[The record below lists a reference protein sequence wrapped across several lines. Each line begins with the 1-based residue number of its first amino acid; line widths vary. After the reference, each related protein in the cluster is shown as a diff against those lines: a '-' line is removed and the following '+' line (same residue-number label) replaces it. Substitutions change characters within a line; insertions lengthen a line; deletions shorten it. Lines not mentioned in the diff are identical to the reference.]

1 MTVTPTAQCPPAV
14 ATASF
19 ERKAP
24 AEANATNLSKD
35 SAASRDLA
43 YFSNKLKDFA
53 PTEGVSISPTL
64 QAELPDGST
73 LKIETVP
80 PSIQKYILAKENA
93 SRSVIDDYFFYLDAS
108 GIKEQAEGLRSGQD
122 YNPDGASNAY
132 FVRGLC
138 EWFEGSDADSVAK
151 SLEALVR
158 EYADKLKDGETP
170 DMNQLQ
176 TKFHVS
182 GVETTIGQ
190 IFQIRDTALAIR
202 DVDYGSTVGTGGF
215 VTFAQKGMMKATAE
229 AYAATLP
236 EGLGDSFAKHFT
248 QLVEKNEVAT
258 MQYWKSLEY
267 SSGRITKD
275 FHSFLTDTS
284 KNAYKLFSE
293 IDSGGADFS
302 SKLSQ
307 LMGRVSAS
315 GYYRPEDVNR
325 YKEVLTNAYCQA
337 INAIS

>member
-108 GIKEQAEGLRSGQD
+108 GIKEQAEGLKR
-122 YNPDGASNAY
+122 NFLRNRAA
-132 FVRGLC
+132 V
-138 EWFEGSDADSVAK
+138 
-151 SLEALVR
+151 
-158 EYADKLKDGETP
+158 KL
-170 DMNQLQ
+170 
-176 TKFHVS
+176 
-182 GVETTIGQ
+182 I
-190 IFQIRDTALAIR
+190 A
-202 DVDYGSTVGTGGF
+202 
-215 VTFAQKGMMKATAE
+215 
-229 AYAATLP
+229 
-236 EGLGDSFAKHFT
+236 
-248 QLVEKNEVAT
+248 
-258 MQYWKSLEY
+258 
-267 SSGRITKD
+267 
-275 FHSFLTDTS
+275 
-284 KNAYKLFSE
+284 
-293 IDSGGADFS
+293 
-302 SKLSQ
+302 
-307 LMGRVSAS
+307 RV
-315 GYYRPEDVNR
+315 V
-325 YKEVLTNAYCQA
+325 
-337 INAIS
+337 